1 MKSCTQG
8 SSVAIR
14 DGLRDDADIGDARLA
29 KRVDDTG
36 EGAEGNG
43 LIATK
48 EDGVVGMLLLGFD
61 LGGKIVNVNGAV
73 AKIESLIFVDGDDE
87 MILIDFFDGVRFGD
101 VDFDAGLK
109 DGRGDHE
116 DDQKDEDHVDKR
128 DHVDFGEGGLRGF
141 G

>member
-1 MKSCTQG
+1 MKSCAHD

-14 DGLRDDADIGDARLA
+14 DGLRDDADIGDAGLA
-29 KRVDDTG
+29 ERVDDTG
-36 EGAEGNG
+36 ESAEGNS

-48 EDGVVGMLLLGFD
+48 KDGVVGMLLLGFD

-73 AKIESLIFVDGDDE
+73 AKIEGLIFVDGDDE
-87 MILIDFFDGVRFGD
+87 MILIDFFDGVSFGD
-101 VDFDAGLK
+101 VDFDAGLQ

-116 DDQKDEDHVDKR
+116 DDQKDEDHVDER
-128 DHVDFGEGGLRGF
+128 DHVDFGEGGLGGF

>member
-1 MKSCTQG
+1 MKSCAHD

-14 DGLRDDADIGDARLA
+14 DGLRDDADIGDAGLA
-29 KRVDDTG
+29 ERVDDTG
-36 EGAEGNG
+36 ESAEGNS

-48 EDGVVGMLLLGFD
+48 KDGVVGMLLLGFD

-101 VDFDAGLK
+101 VDFDAGLQ

-116 DDQKDEDHVDKR
+116 DDQKDQDHVDER
-128 DHVDFGEGGLRGF
+128 DHVDFGEGGLGGF